1 MERKKHFKFYVR
13 ISATAYIAAFAVC
26 VIASFV
32 PLWRDGLAAAFL
44 VFVLFGALA
53 SGIAGEY
60 SDYYEELSREDLEE
74 LQRLVWEYKSL
85 NQKEVDKSGQDMI

>member
-1 MERKKHFKFYVR
+1 MERKKHFEFYVR
-13 ISATAYIAAFAVC
+13 ISIAAYLAAIAVC
-26 VIASFV
+26 IIASLN
-32 PLWRDGLAAAFL
+32 PLWGDGLAVLFL
-44 VFVLFGALA
+44 VFVLLGALA